1 MIKKNKKLNV
11 ISVKIIALYMR
22 LKNESVKGEK
32 DG

>member
-11 ISVKIIALYMR
+11 ISVKIITLYMQ